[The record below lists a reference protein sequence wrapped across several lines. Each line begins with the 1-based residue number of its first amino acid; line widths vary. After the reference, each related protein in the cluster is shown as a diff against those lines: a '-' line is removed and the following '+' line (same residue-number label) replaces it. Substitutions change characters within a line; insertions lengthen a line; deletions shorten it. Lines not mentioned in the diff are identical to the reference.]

1 VNRQVV
7 LATPAGTV
15 EELRRTARS
24 VLASTVRPTHWIVA
38 GSEVGHERV
47 TRARNLRRSAIV
59 VARDDL
65 PIDDGAIVVFMDSGT
80 ALDPAAIATIAAA
93 LPPGSPHR
101 GAYGDS
107 THRAEGRLAAPVEV
121 RRPQWSPER
130 LRSHCYVGDL
140 VAVEGRVASAAGGA
154 AALARMHPHDRA
166 LRLAEAA
173 GSLARIPEILSH
185 RHDTDTAPPAS
196 VGAVEGHCTR
206 TGIDAECT
214 ADPSVAA
221 VRVARRIRRRPTIS
235 AIMPT
240 RGTVGSVRGREVVLG
255 AHAIASLPTAAEA
268 PDLQIVAVFDHDTP
282 RGARD
287 AIRAAAGSRLVEVE
301 WEQPFNFA
309 EKVNLGVLES
319 DGELLLLLNDDTEM
333 VSPDALDVLAGILED
348 PGVAAAGPMLL
359 YEDGLIQSAGHLL
372 NPIPYDLYRTCD
384 PAHVGA
390 QNLLRVQREVSGV
403 IAAFA
408 MVRRSAFLEAGGLCP
423 ALPLNYND
431 VDFCLK
437 LQHLGHR
444 VVWTPHARVHHF
456 ESRTRDPSL
465 QPFEMELLGARWRDR
480 LDDDPYFNPRLER
493 YVSTWKP
500 DRFGQDAVSEALGPT
515 APIASK

>member
-1 VNRQVV
+1 MTRQLV

-15 EELRRTARS
+15 DELRRTAAS
-24 VLASTVRPTHWIVA
+24 VLASDVRPTHWIVS
-38 GSEVGHERV
+38 GSTVEHEQV
-47 TRARNLRRSAIV
+47 TRSRHLRRSRIV

-65 PIDDGAIVVFMDSGT
+65 PLDDGAIVVLMDAGT
-80 ALDPAAIATIAAA
+80 RLDPAALGRIEDA
-93 LPPGSPHR
+93 LRPGSEHR
-101 GAYGDS
+101 GVYGDS
-107 THRAEGRLAAPVEV
+107 THRAEGRLAARVEV

-140 VAVEGRVASAAGGA
+140 VAVRGDVATAAGGP
-154 AALARMHPHDRA
+154 AALARLHPHDRA

-173 GSLARIPEILSH
+173 GGLGRIAELLSH
-185 RHDTDTAPPAS
+185 RDDTDTAPSAS
-196 VGAVEGHCTR
+196 VDAVVAHCAR
-206 TGIDAECT
+206 TGVVADCT
-214 ADPSVAA
+214 ADPHVPA
-221 VRVARRIRRRPTIS
+221 VRVARRPATRHRIS

-240 RGTVGSVRGREVVLG
+240 RGTTGTVRGRDVVLG
-255 AHAIASLPTAAEA
+255 AHAIASLPAAGEM
-268 PDLQIVAVFDHDTP
+268 PDLQIVAVFDRDTP
-282 RGARD
+282 AASRD

-301 WEQPFNFA
+301 WEPPFNFA

-333 VSPDALDVLAGILED
+333 VAPDALDVLAGILED

-372 NPIPYDLYRTCD
+372 NPIPYDLYRHCD

-408 MVRRSAFLEAGGLCP
+408 MVRRAAFLEAGGLCP
-423 ALPLNYND
+423 RLPLNYND

-456 ESRTRDPSL
+456 ESKTRNPAL

-493 YVSTWKP
+493 YVSTWKA
-500 DRFGQDAVSEALGPT
+500 DRFGQDPLSAALGPT

>member
-1 VNRQVV
+1 MSRQIV

-15 EELRRTARS
+15 DELRRTARS
-24 VLASTVRPTHWIVA
+24 VLASTMRPTHWIVA
-38 GSEVGHERV
+38 GSAVEHERV
-47 TRARNLRRSAIV
+47 TRSRDLRRSRIV

-65 PIDDGAIVVFMDSGT
+65 PIDNGAIVVFMDSGT
-80 ALDPAAIATIAAA
+80 LLDPDAIATIDGA
-93 LPPGSPHR
+93 LQPGSPHR
-101 GAYGDS
+101 GVYGDS
-107 THRAEGRLAAPVEV
+107 THRAEGRLAAPAEV

-140 VAVEGRVASAAGGA
+140 VAVEGAVASAAGGA

-173 GSLARIPEILSH
+173 AGLDRIAEILSH
-185 RHDTDTAPPAS
+185 RDDTDSAPTASLDAVLAHCARTS
-196 VGAVEGHCTR
+196 V
-206 TGIDAECT
+206 DAECT
-214 ADPSVAA
+214 ADQVVAA
-221 VRVARRIRRRPTIS
+221 VRVSRRLRRRPTIS

-240 RGTVGSVRGREVVLG
+240 RGTVGPVRGHEVVLG
-255 AHAIASLPTAAEA
+255 AHAIASLPSAEEM
-268 PDLQIVAVFDHDTP
+268 PELQIVAVFDHDTP
-282 RGARD
+282 HEARD
-287 AIRAAAGSRLVEVE
+287 AIRAAAGHRLVEVE

-333 VSPDALDVLAGILED
+333 ITPDALDVLAGILED

-372 NPIPYDLYRTCD
+372 NPIPYDLYRHCD

-408 MVRRSAFLEAGGLCP
+408 MVRRAAFLEAGGLCP
-423 ALPLNYND
+423 AFPLNYND

-437 LQHLGHR
+437 LQYLGYR
-444 VVWTPHARVHHF
+444 IVWTPHAQVHHF
-456 ESRTRDPSL
+456 ESRTRNPSL
-465 QPFEMELLGARWRDR
+465 QPFEMEMLGARWRDR

-500 DRFGQDAVSEALGPT
+500 DRFGQDALSAALGPT

>member
-1 VNRQVV
+1 MTRQVV

-15 EELRRTARS
+15 AELRRTAAS
-24 VLASTVRPTHWIVA
+24 VLASTRRPTQWIVS
-38 GSEVGHERV
+38 GSTVEHERV
-47 TRARNLRRSAIV
+47 TRSRDLRRSRIV

-65 PIDDGAIVVFMDSGT
+65 PLDDDAIVVLMDAGT
-80 ALDPAAIATIAAA
+80 ELGRDALAAIEAA
-93 LPPGSPHR
+93 LLPGTGVR
-101 GAYGDS
+101 GVYGDS

-140 VAVEGRVASAAGGA
+140 VAVDGGVAMAAGGP
-154 AALARMHPHDRA
+154 AALARLHPHDRA

-173 GSLARIPEILSH
+173 GGLGRIAEILSH
-185 RHDTDTAPPAS
+185 RDDADTAPPAS
-196 VGAVEGHCTR
+196 LDAVLAHCAR

-214 ADPSVAA
+214 ADPHVAA
-221 VRVARRIRRRPTIS
+221 VRVARRLRRRPTIS

-240 RGTVGSVRGREVVLG
+240 RGTVGTVHGREVVLG
-255 AHAIASLPTAAEA
+255 ANAIASLPPAEA
-268 PDLQIVAVFDHDTP
+268 MPGLQVVAVFDHDTP
-282 RGARD
+282 SASRQAIRGA
-287 AIRAAAGSRLVEVE
+287 AGGRIVEVE
-301 WEQPFNFA
+301 WDQPFNFA

-319 DGELLLLLNDDTEM
+319 DGDLLLLLNDDTEM
-333 VSPDALDVLAGILED
+333 VSPDSLDVLAGILED
-348 PGVAAAGPMLL
+348 PGVAAAGPLLL

-372 NPIPYDLYRTCD
+372 NPIPYDLYRHCD

-408 MVRRSAFLEAGGLCP
+408 LVRRSAFLEAGGLCP
-423 ALPLNYND
+423 HLPLNYND

-444 VVWTPHARVHHF
+444 IVWTPHARVHHF
-456 ESRTRDPSL
+456 ESKTRNPTL

-500 DRFGQDAVSEALGPT
+500 DRFGQDALSAALGPT